1 MAEASEATI
10 TATLEHLSNE
20 PTEPFAIGPNGEV
33 FVHERYKVHNAGHD
47 DHMGPINTELEFG
60 DVASWAAYVL
70 RYGSNDLARLLLRW
84 SEGGLFAT
92 FDHHTDASGAGDH
105 IDTSTR
111 AGRDSWLAR
120 YPFVR
125 THELDTWEQF
135 ANGLP
140 VSQSEAVEF
149 LDTYAAHI
157 QSPAAA
163 DLVALL
169 RTLRA
174 SANHRAVT
182 TIKPEGGTRIEFLS
196 DQHLTAGPD
205 AMAADLPSEFT
216 IGIPLLAGHSKLY
229 ALRVRVRA
237 VVGSSNAALALRFTL
252 PNLEASIEH
261 AYGELVELA
270 REALGDPFADTLLR
284 AG

>member
-1 MAEASEATI
+1 MAEASEF
-10 TATLEHLSNE
+10 TATVTTNHE

-33 FVHERYKVHNAGHD
+33 FVHEKYSAHNKGHD
-47 DHMGPINTELEFG
+47 EHVGPIDQALILG
-60 DVASWAAYVL
+60 DVPSWAHYVK
-70 RYGSNDLARLLLRW
+70 RYGANDASRLLLRW
-84 SEGGLFAT
+84 NEDGLTAT
-92 FDHHTDASGAGDH
+92 FDHHTDATDAGQH
-105 IDTSTR
+105 GDTSKR
-111 AGRDSWLAR
+111 AGRNAWTAR
-120 YPFVR
+120 YPFEQ
-125 THELDTWEQF
+125 THELAIWEQF
-135 ANGLP
+135 ADGKP
-140 VSQSEAVEF
+140 VSQAEAVEF

-157 QSPAAA
+157 QTPAAA

-174 SANHRAVT
+174 SVNHRAVT
-182 TIKPEGGTRIEFLS
+182 TIKPEGGTRVEFLS
-196 DQHLTAGPD
+196 DQQVTTGPD

-237 VVGSSNAALALRFTL
+237 VVGSANAGLALRFAL
-252 PNLEASIEH
+252 PNLEASLEH

-270 REALGDPFADTLLR
+270 RKELGEPYDSDLLR